1 MKSVTLRRS
10 LATSLGGLLLLA
22 STAVTAAPDP
32 VKLTMSSWVP
42 PTHFLIK
49 DILQPWMAE
58 VEKATEGR
66 VSIRILP
73 NALGSPPQHFELARK
88 GVADITWG
96 NLTYEPDRFKS
107 IWFAEMPFA
116 GTVAEASS
124 VALWETYRKYL
135 SDNPAYRGV
144 VMLGLGMLGGGAIH
158 HQSKAIVNPDDLQ
171 SQKVRMGGPIQKR
184 LLEELGAVPIA
195 APAPKAYEL
204 LESGVIDASLHP
216 LESIV
221 NFRLE
226 DKLKFHTKVPEGL
239 YDGTFFIVMN
249 EAKWKRLSS
258 ADRDAIAKV
267 SGAALSRRFGAQF
280 DVQNKAAEAQL
291 RAAGHTFSE
300 PSKALIDKIGSVREG
315 MLADWS
321 REGAAFHVA
330 DPKGML
336 AFYLEQY
343 KAEAAGIKAKG
354 AK

>member
-1 MKSVTLRRS
+1 MRTDFTIRRR
-10 LATSLGGLLLLA
+10 LAASLGGLLLLA
-22 STAVTAAPDP
+22 STAPVAAQPQ
-32 VKLTMSSWVP
+32 VKLTISSWVP
-42 PTHFLIK
+42 PTHFVMK
-49 DILQPWMAE
+49 DILEPWMAE

-66 VSIRILP
+66 VVIRALP

-124 VALWETYRKYL
+124 VALWETYQKYL
-135 SDNPAYRGV
+135 LDNPAYRGV
-144 VMLGLGMLGGGAIH
+144 VMLGLGMLGGGSIH

-171 SQKVRMGGPIQKR
+171 NQKVRMGGPIQKR
-184 LLEELGAVPIA
+184 LLEELGAIPIA

-226 DKLKFHTKVPEGL
+226 DKLKFHTKFPGGL

-258 ADRDAIAKV
+258 ADRDAITKV
-267 SGAALSRRFGAQF
+267 SGAVLSRHFGAQF
-280 DVQNKAAEAQL
+280 DIQNKSAEAKL
-291 RAAGHTFSE
+291 RAAGHTFVE
-300 PSKALIDKIGSVREG
+300 PSKALVDKISSVRDG
-315 MLADWS
+315 MLTDWYRDGTS
-321 REGAAFHVA
+321 FEVT

-336 AFYLEQY
+336 AYYMERY
-343 KAEAAGIKAKG
+343 KIHLGKPDVAK
-354 AK
+354 